1 MQDVVASSPSQ
12 PGTGPSHEAALPSYK
27 SYSAEPEHE
36 SLAGIVGSAALVFGG
51 AALFAYAA
59 RERNI
64 KGLGAALAGVPLAFR
79 GATGHWVPRT
89 FSRNFGVTGEAA
101 EAPEAREAAAPFAV
115 RASLTVGRPADE
127 LYAYWRQLENLPRF
141 MKNLEFVTEEGGI
154 SHWVGKSPLG
164 MKISWDA
171 KIVDDRPGRVI
182 SWRSLAASQID
193 NSGWVRFE
201 PATGGRGTV
210 VRVHMDVK
218 TPENLFGRAL
228 ARLTHKGVELEVQE
242 DLRRFKALME
252 TGEVPSIEGQPAGD
266 RPFINPRNPF

>member
-1 MQDVVASSPSQ
+1 VRDAVASRSSQ
-12 PGTGPSHEAALPSYK
+12 PGTGPSHEVALPSYT

-59 RERNI
+59 RERNL

-79 GATGHWVPRT
+79 GATGRWVPRT
-89 FSRNFGVTGEAA
+89 FARDTA
-101 EAPEAREAAAPFAV
+101 ETAEEQAAAAPFTV
-115 RASLTVGRPADE
+115 HASLTVHRPADE
-127 LYAYWRQLENLPRF
+127 LYAFWRQLENLPRF
-141 MKNLEFVTEEGGI
+141 MKNLESVTEEGGI

-182 SWRSLAASQID
+182 SWRSLADSPVD

-218 TPENLFGRAL
+218 TPENLFARAL
-228 ARLTHKGVELEVQE
+228 ARLTHQGVELEVQS
-242 DLRRFKALME
+242 DLRRFKALVE
-252 TGEVPSIEGQPAGD
+252 TGEVPTIEGQPAGD
-266 RPFINPRNPF
+266 RPLLNLKNPF